1 MDPVGM
7 EGKGGEPVMFN
18 RVLSVRALRTL
29 RMSSCCACLCT
40 AHCFCWAHP
49 HREHGLPLML
59 IASLERLLE
68 CCCVG
73 SFAHSSS
80 PHALLPPVL
89 APQVVKAS
97 QPRLPP
103 PVATAVGNR
112 GATQPPAGPMDLDS
126 PKSPA
131 GRKRARKQPA
141 SPSAAQPLS
150 PTSPT
155 SPSAA
160 DAAAVALAQAAGR
173 SGEASLSGREL
184 VPLPDQLQE
193 AVEAAMASG
202 ERVVAD
208 RGRVLLQCCDKCS
221 LGANLCADVAE
232 LATVSLP
239 GVWTDHPSPAQISLP
254 PCRPAVRRLGLLQ
267 REV

>member
-103 PVATAVGNR
+103 PVATAAGNR

-155 SPSAA
+155 AA
-160 DAAAVALAQAAGR
+160 DAAAAALAQAADR
-173 SGEASLSGREL
+173 SGEASTSGREL

-202 ERVVAD
+202 VYGWDGCVVAW
-208 RGRVLLQCCDKCS
+208 GAAESCDK
-221 LGANLCADVAE
+221 
-232 LATVSLP
+232 LACGRARTAS
-239 GVWTDHPSPAQISLP
+239 
-254 PCRPAVRRLGLLQ
+254 C
-267 REV
+267 